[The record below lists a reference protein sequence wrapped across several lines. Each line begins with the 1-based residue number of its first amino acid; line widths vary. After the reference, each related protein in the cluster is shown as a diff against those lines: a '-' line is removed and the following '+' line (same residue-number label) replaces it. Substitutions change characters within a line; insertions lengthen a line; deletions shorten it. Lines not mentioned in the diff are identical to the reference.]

1 MTEAIGTVTA
11 LWRYPVA
18 SMCGETVESVEI
30 DTGGVIGD
38 RGWGVYATGASEAVF
53 AARGRKWRNL
63 VQVQARFI
71 EPPQIG
77 ADCPPV
83 AVHLPDGTVLRS
95 GAPDVEVRL
104 SALLGHDVVLRRVGR
119 AAAADGSRFAQ
130 SYEHAPL
137 HLLTTSSLDRPTEL
151 YPEGAAD
158 IRRFRANILVGTKR
172 LSGFVENGW
181 LGRRLHIGAV
191 TLEITEHCRRC
202 AMTTLAQGV
211 LPRDR
216 AILDTVTRHNGA
228 NLGVYANVV
237 VPGAISSGDAVTVI

>member
-18 SMCGETVESVEI
+18 SMCGEAVESVEI

-38 RGWGVYATGASEAVF
+38 RGWGVYAAGASEAGF
-53 AARGRKWRNL
+53 AARGRKWKNL
-63 VQVQARFI
+63 VQAQARFV
-71 EPPQIG
+71 EPPRRS

-83 AVHLPDGTVLRS
+83 EVRLPDGTVFQG
-95 GAPDVEVRL
+95 GAAGFDAGL
-104 SALLGHDVVLRRVGR
+104 SALLSHDVVLRRVGG
-119 AAAADGSRFAQ
+119 ATAADGNRFAQ
-130 SYEHAPL
+130 SYEHAPID
-137 HLLTTSSLDRPTEL
+137 LLTTSSLDRLAEL

-158 IRRFRANILVGTKR
+158 IRRFRANILVGTMR

-181 LGRRLHIGAV
+181 LGRGLRIGAV

-228 NLGVYANVV
+228 NLGVYATVV

>member
-1 MTEAIGTVTA
+1 MWAVNVKAPMRMIRLALPHLKASGAGRVINIASLSGKRVPGADAGYSMSKFAVMALSRLVGSPNGKRMTEAIGTVTA

-38 RGWGVYATGASEAVF
+38 RGWGVYATGASEAGF

-137 HLLTTSSLDRPTEL
+137 H
-151 YPEGAAD
+151 
-158 IRRFRANILVGTKR
+158 I
-172 LSGFVENGW
+172 
-181 LGRRLHIGAV
+181 
-191 TLEITEHCRRC
+191 
-202 AMTTLAQGV
+202 
-211 LPRDR
+211 
-216 AILDTVTRHNGA
+216 
-228 NLGVYANVV
+228 
-237 VPGAISSGDAVTVI
+237 

>member
-1 MTEAIGTVTA
+1 MSGEVGTVAA

-18 SMCGETVESVEI
+18 SMRGEAIESAGI
-30 DTGGVIGD
+30 DTGGVVGD
-38 RGWGVYATGASEAVF
+38 RGWGVYAAGASEAGC
-53 AARGRKWRNL
+53 AARGRKWNKL
-63 VQVQARFI
+63 VQAQALFV
-71 EPPQIG
+71 EPPRRS
-77 ADCPPV
+77 ADCPPAEV
-83 AVHLPDGTVLRS
+83 RLPDGTVLQ
-95 GAPDVEVRL
+95 GGTAGVDAGL
-104 SALLGHDVVLRRVGR
+104 SALLGHDVILRRVGG
-119 AAAADGSRFAQ
+119 AAAADGNRFAQ
-130 SYEHAPL
+130 AYEHAPI
-137 HLLTTSSLDRPTEL
+137 HLLTTSSLDCLTEL

-228 NLGVYANVV
+228 NLGVYATVV
-237 VPGAISSGDAVTVI
+237 VPGAISSGDAVMIA